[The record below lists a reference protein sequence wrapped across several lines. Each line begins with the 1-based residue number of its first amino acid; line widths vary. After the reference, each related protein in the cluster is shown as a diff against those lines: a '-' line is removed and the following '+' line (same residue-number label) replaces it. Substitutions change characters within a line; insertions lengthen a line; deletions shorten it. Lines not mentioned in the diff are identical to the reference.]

1 MVLKPN
7 LTQKKS
13 DSSAISSFLLDN
25 KPYCCC
31 AYSVI
36 HPPPTSPHSFYQA
49 PLILRWGLSRCFSS
63 GQPQLEL
70 RQIIPSTCLLL
81 ERQQEEKRARETRR
95 GGMRA
100 LKKIQERVKAAPL
113 SRNRVVLW
121 GGWPWIM
128 PQLLTTYYEHPVLAG
143 LISPHPTTTPTTIH
157 KMSYSEDGASG
168 FCGWPTSWMTERPG
182 WLSCRMA
189 SSAFYDCKSLHVM
202 GIRSRKLEGKKG
214 GRRDEKG
221 DGKRNAF

>member
-1 MVLKPN
+1 
-7 LTQKKS
+7 
-13 DSSAISSFLLDN
+13 
-25 KPYCCC
+25 
-31 AYSVI
+31 
-36 HPPPTSPHSFYQA
+36 
-49 PLILRWGLSRCFSS
+49 
-63 GQPQLEL
+63 
-70 RQIIPSTCLLL
+70 
-81 ERQQEEKRARETRR
+81 
-95 GGMRA
+95 
-100 LKKIQERVKAAPL
+100 
-113 SRNRVVLW
+113 
-121 GGWPWIM
+121 M

-143 LISPHPTTTPTTIH
+143 LIPPTTTTPTTIH